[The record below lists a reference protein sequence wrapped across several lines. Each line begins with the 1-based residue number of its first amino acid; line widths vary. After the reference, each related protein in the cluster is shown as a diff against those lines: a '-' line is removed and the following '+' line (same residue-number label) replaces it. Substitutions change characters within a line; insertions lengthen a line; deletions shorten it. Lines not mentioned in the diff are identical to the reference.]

1 MILAGVQAR
10 KKVIMRLT
18 RYLMRRFVLF
28 QSEVLLYKAVCFEYQ
43 LACVAG
49 VNGEGEGEREKNGVL
64 RARDEGTPATKTPIF
79 SSPPTDFYVTQLS

>member
-28 QSEVLLYKAVCFEYQ
+28 QSEVLLYKAVWFEYQ
-43 LACVAG
+43 CINSNNMV
-49 VNGEGEGEREKNGVL
+49 ERELVG
-64 RARDEGTPATKTPIF
+64 
-79 SSPPTDFYVTQLS
+79 SSDI